1 MGDFIPKINE
11 KFKFENR
18 IYIFSG
24 SLEFSRNS
32 KNVFFLGISSRYYL
46 PLKIKMS
53 KKSLFLS
60 EIKFWFG
67 DSNFQKFLNCDSKVM
82 NRVLFSKVFL
92 RNKVW
97 NQLIFSSVNRCLA
110 SFRCAFNHKRMDL
123 IHFELTSLQVLK
135 NLISKTPIL
144 VFNCCRDATEV
155 NN

>member
-1 MGDFIPKINE
+1 MRIEYGLDF
-11 KFKFENR
+11 FL
-18 IYIFSG
+18 FSDG
-24 SLEFSRNS
+24 LEFSRNS
-32 KNVFFLGISSRYYL
+32 KNEFQNFLFGYL

-53 KKSLFLS
+53 KKLFFIRNKILIRGF
-60 EIKFWFG
+60 E
-67 DSNFQKFLNCDSKVM
+67 FQKFWNCDSKVM
-82 NRVLFSKVFL
+82 NRVLFLKIFVFL
-92 RNKVW
+92 KNKVW
-97 NQLIFSSVNRCLA
+97 NQPIFGSVNRCLA